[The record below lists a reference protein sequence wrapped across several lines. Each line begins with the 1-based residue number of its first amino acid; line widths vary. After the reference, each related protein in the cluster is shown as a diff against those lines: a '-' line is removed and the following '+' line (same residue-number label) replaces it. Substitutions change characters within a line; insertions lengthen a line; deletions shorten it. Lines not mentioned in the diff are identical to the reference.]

1 VNIIDNRNIV
11 SDASG
16 TCQSAA
22 STNNYAA
29 GHSDTPSNRG
39 VITNLTVVS
48 NLHQIVDHHA
58 ITHSRVLNTASIDR
72 GVRADLN
79 IIADGQR
86 SKLRDTDPLTFVFG
100 VSKPVATQHCTPLDD
115 ATTTDLDSVI
125 YRDVSIQARR
135 LTN

>member
-1 VNIIDNRNIV
+1 
-11 SDASG
+11 
-16 TCQSAA
+16 
-22 STNNYAA
+22 
-29 GHSDTPSNRG
+29 

-79 IIADGQR
+79 IIANGQR

-100 VSKPVATQHCTPLDD
+100 VSKAVATQHRTPLDD

-125 YRDVSIQARR
+125 CRDVRIQARR